1 MSKKNKGISIKEVR
15 HIAHLARIELTDKE
29 VRKFQKQLENI
40 INYFDK
46 LNEVDTKG
54 IEETSQVTGIVN
66 KLRKDEVRDFLSK
79 KHSLQNV
86 PKREN
91 DLVKTFTPFS

>member
-1 MSKKNKGISIKEVR
+1 MSREITKISVEEVK
-15 HIAHLARIELTDKE
+15 HIANLARIRLTDKE
-29 VRKFQKQLENI
+29 VKKFQKQLADI
-40 INYFDK
+40 INYFDL
-46 LNEVDTKG
+46 LNEIDTKG

-86 PKREN
+86 PGRED